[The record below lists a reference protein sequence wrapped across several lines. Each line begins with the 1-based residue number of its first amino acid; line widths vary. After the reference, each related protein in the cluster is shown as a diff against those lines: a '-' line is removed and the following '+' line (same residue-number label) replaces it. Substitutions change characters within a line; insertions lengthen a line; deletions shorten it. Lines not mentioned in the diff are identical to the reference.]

1 MLCQDQYLTDRG
13 KSPMTS
19 FDQHCLP
26 LCTSFRLSLGW
37 STFFPLLDVI
47 RFYSHLKTIFFL
59 WLTVSTY
66 MQSFGLLQK
75 QLFGLHYIIIG
86 FFCSVHF
93 VLSNEILWLT
103 VSSCL
108 VYFVLSCTLYMQY
121 FRWVSSRFVYTVHCT
136 VSSSIQILQPPQC
149 LLVRSIAFF
158 PVQCNLA
165 NVGSL
170 TRTRTCNLANVQLQV
185 HTTVYVD
192 CRIWLSHIACR
203 GRVRCNTKI

>member
-93 VLSNEILWLT
+93 VLSNEILWIT
-103 VSSCL
+103 VSSC
-108 VYFVLSCTLYMQY
+108 
-121 FRWVSSRFVYTVHCT
+121 FVYTVHCT

-203 GRVRCNTKI
+203 GRVRCNTKS

>member
-1 MLCQDQYLTDRG
+1 MLSLAKTIISKGNIWLTNLWKRINALSGPVWQYLTDRG

-75 QLFGLHYIIIG
+75 QLFGLHYI
-86 FFCSVHF
+86 CNYR
-93 VLSNEILWLT
+93 VLLFRALCPLQWNPLANR
-103 VSSCL
+103 
-108 VYFVLSCTLYMQY
+108 VLLFGLLCPLL
-121 FRWVSSRFVYTVHCT
+121 YTVHA
-136 VSSSIQILQPPQC
+136 VL
-149 LLVRSIAFF
+149 
-158 PVQCNLA
+158 
-165 NVGSL
+165 
-170 TRTRTCNLANVQLQV
+170 
-185 HTTVYVD
+185 
-192 CRIWLSHIACR
+192 
-203 GRVRCNTKI
+203 

>member
-1 MLCQDQYLTDRG
+1 MKIKNRKTNIWLTNLWKRINA
-13 KSPMTS
+13 
-19 FDQHCLP
+19 
-26 LCTSFRLSLGW
+26 LSGPV
-37 STFFPLLDVI
+37 SNRSRKISYDVI
-47 RFYSHLKTIFFL
+47 RPTLSSSLYVVPSFSGLIDIFSSTRRHRFYSHLKTIFFL

-93 VLSNEILWLT
+93 VLSNEILWPT

-121 FRWVSSRFVYTVHCT
+121 FRWVSSRFVCTVHCT

-185 HTTVYVD
+185 HTTVLYM
-192 CRIWLSHIACR
+192 
-203 GRVRCNTKI
+203 

>member
-13 KSPMTS
+13 KSTMTS

-75 QLFGLHYIIIG
+75 QLFG
-86 FFCSVHF
+86 F
-93 VLSNEILWLT
+93 VL
-103 VSSCL
+103 
-108 VYFVLSCTLYMQY
+108 YCTLYMQY
-121 FRWVSSRFVYTVHCT
+121 FRWVSSRFVCTVHCT

-203 GRVRCNTKI
+203 GRVRCNTKS